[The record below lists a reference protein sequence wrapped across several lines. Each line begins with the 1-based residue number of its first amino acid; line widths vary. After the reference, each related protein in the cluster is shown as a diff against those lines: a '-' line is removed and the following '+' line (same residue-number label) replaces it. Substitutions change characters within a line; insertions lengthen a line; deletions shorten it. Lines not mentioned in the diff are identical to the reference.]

1 MSEQAIRTRIGLF
14 VVFALLLLGA
24 LIVMFSGL
32 PALFTKSNRYTLVLD
47 NAAGVGV
54 GTPVR
59 RSGVKIGEVRNVEL
73 DDETGKVRA
82 EIDIPSKY
90 TIRKNEVPLLS
101 RTGGLLGDLAIDFV
115 PKIPDGKEPDRT
127 PVEPGSEL
135 QAVPQIDISAS
146 LTQLNRAAD
155 NFNKLSQ
162 PLEEAVRE
170 LGALAKISKT
180 AVPEIEIAARNWA
193 SVGER
198 TNILLRTNEEKL
210 VKTLDNINETFA
222 RASQVLNEENQR
234 NLSATLKNVR
244 GASEN
249 LNDLT
254 KSTDEVLKEGRQTL
268 KQVNGSLVKV
278 DQVMTNL
285 ERVTKPLADRSESM
299 SRNLDES
306 SDRLNKILMDVQELL
321 KTFGQNDGTLQRL
334 MRDPS
339 LYQNVDAFACG
350 LTKLLPRLERIM
362 KDIEIFADKI
372 ARHPEALGVGGAVRP
387 GSGLK

>member
-24 LIVMFSGL
+24 LIVMFSSM
-32 PALFTKSNRYTLVLD
+32 PAFFSRGNRYTLILD

-59 RSGVKIGEVRNVEL
+59 RSGVKIGEVRGIEL

-82 EIDIPSKY
+82 EIEVPTKY
-90 TIRKNEVPLLS
+90 TLRKHEVPLLS

-115 PKIPDGKEPDRT
+115 PQTANGKELDRT
-127 PVEPGSEL
+127 PVEPGSEMK
-135 QAVPQIDISAS
+135 AVPEIDISAS
-146 LTQLNRAAD
+146 LAQLNRAAD
-155 NFNKLSQ
+155 SFNKMS
-162 PLEEAVRE
+162 PTVEEAVRE
-170 LGALAKISKT
+170 LGALAKLSKS

-222 RASQVLNEENQR
+222 RASQVLNDENQR

-254 KSTDEVLKEGRQTL
+254 KSTDEVMKEGRQTL

-285 ERVTKPLADRSESM
+285 ERVTKPLADRSESL

-306 SDRLNKILMDVQELL
+306 TDRLN
-321 KTFGQNDGTLQRL
+321 
-334 MRDPS
+334 
-339 LYQNVDAFACG
+339 
-350 LTKLLPRLERIM
+350 
-362 KDIEIFADKI
+362 
-372 ARHPEALGVGGAVRP
+372 
-387 GSGLK
+387 